1 MSSGKL
7 WRKADQ
13 MQRVNRRE
21 GGGLGGVGGNHG
33 LAFCPQGISKTL
45 SHFMLLK
52 LG

>member
-1 MSSGKL
+1 MGSGKL
-7 WRKADQ
+7 LRKADQ

-21 GGGLGGVGGNHG
+21 GGWGGVGGNHG
-33 LAFCPQGISKTL
+33 LAFCPQGISNTL

>member
-7 WRKADQ
+7 LRKADQ

-21 GGGLGGVGGNHG
+21 EGGGGVGGNFG
-33 LAFCPQGISKTL
+33 LAFCPQGISNTL

>member
-7 WRKADQ
+7 LRKADQ

-21 GGGLGGVGGNHG
+21 GGGGVGGNHG
-33 LAFCPQGISKTL
+33 LAFCPQGISNTL